1 MISKKIG
8 KVLGTAIG
16 VMGLMLAVG
25 ILEVPA
31 YAEDNLVTSTKLQST
46 TSAGVTYKDYFVN
59 VNKTMEQ
66 NGLKVTLEKV
76 VATKHKLKAVIKIE
90 SPKAFDKEKYDNSIV
105 QLLYGENNFGGG
117 GTSSDSIDDKTMI
130 ITIEKELREGEFPQ
144 KGELRLDV
152 VYPEYK
158 VNIGMD
164 AYVDFSEGFNNVID
178 KDIEAKISE
187 FNCTLKKFES
197 DILGTTVTYTEPTKE
212 HDDRFINSSLI
223 LKAGDKMYKLS
234 SSGSSSDD
242 KETKGTYE
250 SKALVYDKI
259 KDQKDMSLIPLNS
272 NVTWAEIRKNHEG
285 NKGKETESKVTTE
298 NVSYAKYFDFSD
310 GTKGEITNIERN
322 DNSVKLYCKGASEK
336 ASLLMASNMRMYY
349 KFEED
354 TTNYVHYD
362 GEEYMSFYKDPK
374 EAFGYIVEFT
384 NVEKDKALEL
394 SVDSNI
400 KLIDRYK
407 VGKEIQVSK

>member
-1 MISKKIG
+1 MISKKIS
-8 KVLGTAIG
+8 KVLGTAFG

-31 YAEDNLVTSTKLQST
+31 CAEDNLASSTKVEST

-90 SPKAFDKEKYDNSIV
+90 SPKAFDTQKSDNSII
-105 QLLYGENNFGGG
+105 QLLYGENNFGGE
-117 GTSSDSIDDKTMI
+117 GTSFDSIDDKTMI
-130 ITIEKELREGEFPQ
+130 MTIEKELREGEFPQ

-152 VYPEYK
+152 VYPKYK

-164 AYVDFSEGFNNVID
+164 ANVDFSEGFNNVID

-187 FNCTLKKFES
+187 FDCTLKKLES
-197 DILGTTVTYTEPTKE
+197 DILGTSVTYTEPAKE

-242 KETKGTYE
+242 KETKGNYE
-250 SKALVYDKI
+250 SKALVYDKL
-259 KDQKDMSLIPLNS
+259 KDQKDMSLIPLTS
-272 NVTWAEIRKNHEG
+272 NITWAEIRKNNEG
-285 NKGKETESKVTTE
+285 NKGNETESKVTTAD
-298 NVSYAKYFDFSD
+298 VSYAKYFNFSD

-322 DNSVKLYCKGASEK
+322 DNSVKLYCKAASEK
-336 ASLLMASNMRMYY
+336 ASLLLASNMRMYY
-349 KFEED
+349 KFGED
-354 TTNYVHYD
+354 TTNYSYYD
-362 GEEYMSFYKDPK
+362 GDKYMSFYKDPK
-374 EAFGYIVEFT
+374 EAFGYIVEFD
-384 NVEKDKALEL
+384 NVEKDKVLEL

-407 VGKEIQVSK
+407 VGQEIKLPK